1 MDKRIRSPNYPALSL
16 PDAIDKVTALYR
28 AQHTHPA
35 PREVV
40 ARGIGYN
47 SLNGA
52 SASAIS
58 ALQKYG
64 LLERTGDEIRVSERA
79 LRILHP
85 HPPEER
91 GAAIREAAQEPP
103 LFAELNERFPGR
115 MPSDDL
121 LRNYLIRN
129 GFAPS
134 AVTSVITAYRE
145 TSEMAE
151 REGREHDSLREQPQE
166 HAGMRSSENVETS
179 QPLPLGETKA
189 SSPPDLFREMD
200 RLMGPIG
207 PGSLT
212 QRLKVMMTGTSR
224 LRVTADLVHAG
235 EVDKLI
241 KILEANKALL
251 EEDDGAKEVNAAAVD
266 PAPNSEA
273 VGPRYQPERYARA
286 INSPNSAAPEGSQGD
301 QE

>member
-1 MDKRIRSPNYPALSL
+1 MEKRIRSPNYPALSL
-16 PDAIDKVTALYR
+16 PDAIEKVTALYR
-28 AQHTHPA
+28 AEHTHPA

-40 ARGIGYN
+40 AKGMGYN

-64 LLERTGDEIRVSERA
+64 LLERSGEELRVSERA

-91 GAAIREAAQEPP
+91 GAAIRQAALEPP
-103 LFAELNERFPGR
+103 LFAELNDRFPGR
-115 MPSDDL
+115 IPSDDL

-134 AVTSVITAYRE
+134 AVTAVITAYRE

-151 REGREHDSLREQPQE
+151 REGREHDSLHEQTPEHAAMPQQIRTPTAPVAGAGLAHQPQS
-166 HAGMRSSENVETS
+166 AGPMPIISIMDDHSIVVNTVVRTRQKARALRRMIEMIEEE
-179 QPLPLGETKA
+179 LP
-189 SSPPDLFREMD
+189 
-200 RLMGPIG
+200 
-207 PGSLT
+207 
-212 QRLKVMMTGTSR
+212 
-224 LRVTADLVHAG
+224 
-235 EVDKLI
+235 
-241 KILEANKALL
+241 
-251 EEDDGAKEVNAAAVD
+251 EDDATPSGN
-266 PAPNSEA
+266 
-273 VGPRYQPERYARA
+273 ERDKKT
-286 INSPNSAAPEGSQGD
+286 SDDAPEESQGD